1 MKTRSVKDRS
11 VALLAWVFMAGVTFL
26 FLYPFWW
33 MIVSSFRSQEAMLL
47 EPTRLLPESFNTRA
61 YGDIQTLGGVKLW
74 LYTFN
79 SVFITVAATLIA
91 VGVTA
96 LGAYAL
102 YRKPDLPGFRFIQ
115 FGFLMTMMYPAM
127 LLVIP
132 VYLVVFQLG
141 LLGTY
146 AGIILFL
153 SLMPILFLMLVQF
166 FRSIPKELIESA
178 KMDGASEMQIFR
190 KIVLPISKPILA
202 TVFLIGFLLNW
213 KQWLPILVIATSP
226 DQYTLPVALLSMN
239 TELGIDFQ
247 ATMALAAITTVPII
261 VLFLFTQ
268 RRVIGGFVAGAV
280 KG

>member
-1 MKTRSVKDRS
+1 MRRVLSS
-11 VALLAWVFMAGVTFL
+11 AAAWLFMSAVSLVFI
-26 FLYPFWW
+26 YPFWW
-33 MIVSSFRSQEAMLL
+33 MIVSSFRSQQAMLL
-47 EPTRLLPESFNTRA
+47 DPTRLLPETFDGQA
-61 YGDIQTLGGVKLW
+61 YADIQRVGGVDLW
-74 LYTFN
+74 LYAAN
-79 SVFITVAATLIA
+79 SVGITLVSTLIA
-91 VGVTA
+91 VAVTA

-115 FGFLMTMMYPAM
+115 FGFLLTMMYPAM

-146 AGIILFL
+146 AGIVLFL
-153 SLMPILFLMLVQF
+153 ALMPILFLMLVQF
-166 FRSIPKELIESA
+166 FRSIPRELVDSA
-178 KMDGASEMQIFR
+178 KMDGASELEVFR
-190 KIVLPISKPILA
+190 HIVLPISKPILG

-226 DQYTLPVALLSMN
+226 EHYTLPVALLAMN
-239 TELGIDFQ
+239 TELGIEFQ
-247 ATMALAAITTVPII
+247 ATMALAALTTVPII
-261 VLFLFTQ
+261 ILFLFTQ

>member
-1 MKTRSVKDRS
+1 MKHR
-11 VALLAWVFMAGVTFL
+11 LLVLLSWVFILGVTAL

-47 EPTRLLPESFNTRA
+47 EPTRLLPEAFNTRA
-61 YGDIQTLGGVKLW
+61 YGDITRLGGVDLW
-74 LYTFN
+74 VYAFN
-79 SVFITVAATLIA
+79 SVFLTVAATLIA
-91 VGVTA
+91 VAVTA

-178 KMDGASEMQIFR
+178 KMDGASEMQVFR
-190 KIVLPISKPILA
+190 KIVLPISRPILG

-247 ATMALAAITTVPII
+247 ATMALAALTTVPII

-268 RRVIGGFVAGAV
+268 RQVIGGFVAGAV

>member
-1 MKTRSVKDRS
+1 MRRLLP
-11 VALLAWVFMAGVTFL
+11 ALLAWLVMGAVAAV

-33 MIVSSFRSQEAMLL
+33 MIVGSFRTQAAML
-47 EPTRLLPESFNTRA
+47 EAPTRLLPESFAPEA
-61 YGDIQTLGGVKLW
+61 YGKIARLGGVDLW
-74 LYTFN
+74 VYAAN
-79 SVFITVAATLIA
+79 SIGITLAATALA
-91 VGVTA
+91 VAVTA

-102 YRKPDLPGFRFIQ
+102 YRRPDLPGFRWIQ
-115 FGFLMTMMYPAM
+115 FGFLLTMMYPAM

-132 VYLVVFQLG
+132 TYLVVYRLG

-146 AGIILFL
+146 AGIVLFL
-153 SLMPILFLMLVQF
+153 ALMPILFLMLVQF
-166 FRSIPKELIESA
+166 FRSIPRELIESA
-178 KMDGASEMQIFR
+178 KMDGASEMQVFR
-190 KIVLPISKPILA
+190 RIVLPISRPILG

-226 DQYTLPVALLSMN
+226 DLYTLPVALLSMN

-247 ATMALAAITTVPII
+247 STMALAALTTVPII
-261 VLFLFTQ
+261 LLFLVTQ

>member
-1 MKTRSVKDRS
+1 MKQR
-11 VALLAWVFMAGVTFL
+11 LANLAAWLFMSAVSLVFI
-26 FLYPFWW
+26 YPFWW

-47 EPTRLLPESFNTRA
+47 NPTALLPETFNTKA
-61 YGDIQTLGGVKLW
+61 YGDIQTLGGVDLW
-74 LYTFN
+74 LYAAN
-79 SVFITVAATLIA
+79 SVGITLAATLIA
-91 VGVTA
+91 VATTA

-146 AGIILFL
+146 AGIILFV
-153 SLMPILFLMLVQF
+153 SLTPILFLMLVQF
-166 FRSIPKELIESA
+166 FRSIPRELVDSA
-178 KMDGASEMQIFR
+178 KMDGATELQVFWR
-190 KIVLPISKPILA
+190 IVLPISRPILG

-226 DQYTLPVALLSMN
+226 DLYTLPVALLSMN
-239 TELGIDFQ
+239 TELGIEFQ
-247 ATMALAAITTVPII
+247 ATMALSLIHI
-261 VLFLFTQ
+261 
-268 RRVIGGFVAGAV
+268 
-280 KG
+280 

>member
-1 MKTRSVKDRS
+1 MKHRVL
-11 VALLAWVFMAGVTFL
+11 VLLAWVLILGVTAL

-47 EPTRLLPESFNTRA
+47 EPTRLLPETFNTRA
-61 YGDIQTLGGVKLW
+61 YGDITRLGGVDLW
-74 LYTFN
+74 VYAFN
-79 SVFITVAATLIA
+79 SVFLTVAATLIA
-91 VGVTA
+91 VAVTA

-146 AGIILFL
+146 TGIILFL

-178 KMDGASEMQIFR
+178 KMDGASEMQVFR
-190 KIVLPISKPILA
+190 KIVLPISRPILG

-247 ATMALAAITTVPII
+247 ATMALAALTTVPII

-268 RRVIGGFVAGAV
+268 RQVIGGFVAGAV